1 MAIKRREQDINTR
14 RRLLRMVDDK
24 DSYLDMFLTD
34 RVSGHIPQLSFN
46 LTSNLTLNARTLP
59 Y

>member
-46 LTSNLTLNARTLP
+46 LTSNLTLNART
-59 Y
+59 